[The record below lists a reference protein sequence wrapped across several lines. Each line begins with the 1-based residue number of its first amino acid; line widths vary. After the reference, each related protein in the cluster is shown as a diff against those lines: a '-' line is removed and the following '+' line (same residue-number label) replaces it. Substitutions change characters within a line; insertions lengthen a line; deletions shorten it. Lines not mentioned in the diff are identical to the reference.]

1 MILYLFMNSSHT
13 VFISH
18 VSVIADDTKLTMNS
32 NSVTVGGFSKI
43 ILAIDGSESSRDAAH
58 YAIELANCNSAK
70 LIAITVLHKSLSS
83 YGLAP
88 APNDTELDKEKR
100 ALKAKEWFEK
110 VTHEAESNHIN
121 FRTELVDT
129 QLSIES
135 AIVEYAEEEKAD
147 LIVMGTRGL
156 SGFKRLLLGSVA
168 LGVATYSTCP
178 VLIIK

>member
-1 MILYLFMNSSHT
+1 
-13 VFISH
+13 
-18 VSVIADDTKLTMNS
+18 MNS
-32 NSVTVGGFSKI
+32 NRIMARGFSKI
-43 ILAIDGSESSRDAAH
+43 LLAIDGSESSRDAAH
-58 YAIELANCNSAK
+58 YAIELAKCNSAQ

-88 APNDTELDKEKR
+88 APNDSELDKEKQE
-100 ALKAKEWFEK
+100 LKAKEWFEK
-110 VTHEAESNHIN
+110 VTHEAESTHIN

-135 AIVEYAEEEKAD
+135 AIVEYAEEEKVD

-156 SGFKRLLLGSVA
+156 SGFKRLLLGSAA

>member
-1 MILYLFMNSSHT
+1 MVINSSHT
-13 VFISH
+13 VFISR
-18 VSVIADDTKLTMNS
+18 VYVIADDTILPMNP
-32 NSVTVGGFSKI
+32 NSVLVGGFSKI
-43 ILAIDGSESSRDAAH
+43 LLALDGSESSRDAAH
-58 YAIELANCNSAK
+58 YAIELANCNSAQ

-88 APNDTELDKEKR
+88 APNDSQLDKEKR

-110 VTHEAESNHIN
+110 VTHEAESAHIT

-129 QLSIES
+129 QLSVES
-135 AIVEYAEEEKAD
+135 AIVEYAEEEKVD

>member
-1 MILYLFMNSSHT
+1 VVIDTSHT
-13 VFISH
+13 VFISR
-18 VSVIADDTKLTMNS
+18 VYVIADDTILPVNPNS
-32 NSVTVGGFSKI
+32 ILAGGFSKI
-43 ILAIDGSESSRDAAH
+43 LLALDGSESSRDAAH
-58 YAIELANCNSAK
+58 YAIELAYGNSAK

-88 APNDTELDKEKR
+88 APNDSELEKEKLT
-100 ALKAKEWFEK
+100 LKTKEWFEK
-110 VTHEAESNHIN
+110 VTHDAESAHVD

-135 AIVEYAEEEKAD
+135 AIVEYAEEEKVD